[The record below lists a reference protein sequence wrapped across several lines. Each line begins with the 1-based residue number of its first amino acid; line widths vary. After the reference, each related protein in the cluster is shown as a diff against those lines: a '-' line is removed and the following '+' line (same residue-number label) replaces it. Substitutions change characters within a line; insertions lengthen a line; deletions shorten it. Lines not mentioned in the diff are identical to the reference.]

1 MTTEALLARLADLEA
16 RVAALEA
23 RPKPGPKKHTPPPR
37 TCIVCGDAFTR
48 NPDESVR
55 AYQKRKTCGGECR
68 RELHHRTLKARHP
81 VETRHCA
88 VCGAEI
94 PRGKHEPPSQYKARK
109 TCGAACRD
117 KLRVDG
123 IRLALIAKRER
134 EADRARQAKV
144 KNMTRDERRMWALHI
159 VRQSGHVPMTAWD
172 VAHDLG
178 VTEPTA
184 RGLLLELEE
193 RRLLASRDG
202 SDGRVWYDAAAM
214 KAAA

>member
-55 AYQKRKTCGGECR
+55 AYTTRKTCGGECR
-68 RELHHRTLKARHP
+68 RELRHRTLKARHP
-81 VETRHCA
+81 VAERACV
-88 VCGAEI
+88 VCGAVI

-109 TCGAACRD
+109 TCGPRCRD
-117 KLRVDG
+117 RLRAAG
-123 IRLALIAKRER
+123 IRASLAAKREAI
-134 EADRARQAKV
+134 EGGARRTKAKS
-144 KNMTRDERRMWALHI
+144 MTRDERRMWALHT
-159 VRQSGHVPMTAWD
+159 VRRSGHVPMTAWD

-178 VTEPTA
+178 VTEATA
-184 RGLLLELEE
+184 RGLLVELEE
-193 RRLLASRDG
+193 RRELASREG
-202 SDGRVWYDAAAM
+202 VDGRVWFDHHAMRDAA
-214 KAAA
+214 